1 MDVLPALS
9 IEVSC
14 HFKNY
19 DKSDWVR
26 ALTLKRPSVAELQHL
41 YKAINFLIFT
51 KMWIKTTCDVA
62 VE

>member
-19 DKSDWVR
+19 DKSDGV
-26 ALTLKRPSVAELQHL
+26 KRPSVAELQHL
-41 YKAINFLIFT
+41 YKAINYLIFT
-51 KMWIKTTCDVA
+51 NVDKNYT
-62 VE
+62 